1 MTEDTSMFTEFR
13 KQKSGKLTF
22 GDNDR
27 GNILG
32 IGKISKDSINAS
44 VNVYLV
50 DGLKYNLLSISQ
62 LCDKVNRVWFDES
75 QCATENVKSDDIVLY
90 GSKPNNVYA
99 ISLNHICPMHLSYL
113 QATFE
118 EA

>member
-1 MTEDTSMFTEFR
+1 MTFANNS
-13 KQKSGKLTF
+13 
-22 GDNDR
+22 R
-27 GNILG
+27 GNIIGLSKLG
-32 IGKISKDSINAS
+32 TDPSNSSDNVHL
-44 VNVYLV
+44 VN
-50 DGLKYNLLSISQ
+50 GLKYNLLSISQ